1 MRSICLGWA
10 FQPPVRIWL
19 VVLLLTFRRKHI
31 FWWRSSAS
39 TLVSNLFLHCENGSM
54 MARLPH
60 VSCKWVAQARVC
72 ADFRGGTGSWF
83 GRFSLW
89 DHAARRAICGQQW
102 CIGSLQKAERK
113 VLVQESLV
121 DGFKDLLIFDPK
133 VGSWWDDPQLPPI
146 LWHFLGG
153 FPGFPGFPFT
163 RSQGSLSDPRGLRIL
178 CQPLG
183 QGAPG
188 RHDAMELPSQRSD
201 GAGWPG
207 PGGPGGRWSRAVFE
221 LLPLRPGERAKLGEV
236 LRIVPWGPSIITVG
250 KNRKCDLYVTDEMA
264 GVSNSHAEL
273 QLMQSRAAGIRLFI
287 SDSSKNGTWVNEH
300 RLPKGAMRELK
311 DGDQLRLADVPRFA
325 LRKFESLQQC
335 QRAPIPVD
343 GPEFKVPP
351 CPYFIKKVKSTPKQ
365 SKQSKQASH
374 LSSLK
379 DLKGASTNAW
389 AEVPRV
395 PDDDGTELWAEVPRL
410 PEEDLPSSANDEP
423 EPPVTRKRARRW
435 KKGRETTRQR
445 GWMD

>member
-1 MRSICLGWA
+1 MGRWWLACLMFLASGWLRHEFA
-10 FQPPVRIWL
+10 RIFGEVLEVDLVASHSGITQL
-19 VVLLLTFRRKHI
+19 VVRFATAVVHMQPTKSWAEGACTRVTGWWLQRSFDFWSKSGIMMGWSPIAPHLVAFSWGVPGVPGVPIHQVTRISLWSAWSTDPMPTSWARRSGASRRHGAAKPKI
-31 FWWRSSAS
+31 WRSR
-39 TLVSNLFLHCENGSM
+39 V
-54 MARLPH
+54 AR
-60 VSCKWVAQARVC
+60 AR
-72 ADFRGGTGSWF
+72 
-83 GRFSLW
+83 
-89 DHAARRAICGQQW
+89 
-102 CIGSLQKAERK
+102 
-113 VLVQESLV
+113 
-121 DGFKDLLIFDPK
+121 
-133 VGSWWDDPQLPPI
+133 
-146 LWHFLGG
+146 
-153 FPGFPGFPFT
+153 
-163 RSQGSLSDPRGLRIL
+163 
-178 CQPLG
+178 
-183 QGAPG
+183 
-188 RHDAMELPSQRSD
+188 
-201 GAGWPG
+201 
-207 PGGPGGRWSRAVFE
+207 GGPGGDGPGPVFE

-435 KKGRETTRQR
+435 KKGVKRHGR
-445 GWMD
+445 GVGWTSD

>member
-1 MRSICLGWA
+1 MIPNCPPSCGIFLG
-10 FQPPVRIWL
+10 
-19 VVLLLTFRRKHI
+19 
-31 FWWRSSAS
+31 AS
-39 TLVSNLFLHCENGSM
+39 RGS
-54 MARLPH
+54 
-60 VSCKWVAQARVC
+60 
-72 ADFRGGTGSWF
+72 RGSRGSHSP
-83 GRFSLW
+83 G
-89 DHAARRAICGQQW
+89 H
-102 CIGSLQKAERK
+102 
-113 VLVQESLV
+113 
-121 DGFKDLLIFDPK
+121 KDLSLIR
-133 VGSWWDDPQLPPI
+133 VVYGSYANL
-146 LWHFLGG
+146 LGKALRG
-153 FPGFPGFPFT
+153 VTTPWSCQAKDLTEPG
-163 RSQGSLSDPRGLRIL
+163 
-178 CQPLG
+178 
-183 QGAPG
+183 
-188 RHDAMELPSQRSD
+188 
-201 GAGWPG
+201 G
-207 PGGPGGRWSRAVFE
+207 PGGPGAPGGDGPGPVFE
-221 LLPLRPGERAKLGEV
+221 LFPLRPGERAKLGEV

-351 CPYFIKKVKSTPKQ
+351 CPYFIKKVKSTSKQ

-374 LSSLK
+374 LPSLK

-423 EPPVTRKRARRW
+423 EPPVTRKRARR
-435 KKGRETTRQR
+435 
-445 GWMD
+445 